1 MTHYQVNTVLTDLR
15 IENIISLHSQRD
27 NKNSCKESF
36 GREAVKQHGEWEGD
50 ALNLHLPRLLIAAR
64 MAALLSKLSHAT
76 TIIILFGNTNKNVTD
91 NFSYNVLACIA
102 GRIIIIL
109 PAMQARTLYEKLSVT
124 FLFAFSN
131 KNPLGFK
138 QF

>member
-1 MTHYQVNTVLTDLR
+1 
-15 IENIISLHSQRD
+15 
-27 NKNSCKESF
+27 
-36 GREAVKQHGEWEGD
+36 
-50 ALNLHLPRLLIAAR
+50 

-76 TIIILFGNTNKNVTD
+76 TIIIILFGNTNKNVTG

-124 FLFAFSN
+124 FLFVFSN

>member
-1 MTHYQVNTVLTDLR
+1 MTHYKVNTVLTDLR
-15 IENIISLHSQRD
+15 IEDIISLHSQRD

-50 ALNLHLPRLLIAAR
+50 ALNYAPS
-64 MAALLSKLSHAT
+64 ALAYCGENGGFAFKTLRCYNNNYFIWEYKQ
-76 TIIILFGNTNKNVTD
+76 NVTD

-131 KNPLGFK
+131 KNALGFK